1 MALTRV
7 TSKVIQDGTIS
18 TADLSTASKS
28 SISGSFRGELSS
40 SVHLRQ
46 VAATI
51 SGSFRGEL
59 SSSVYLRQVASTIS
73 GSIPQAL
80 STTSSPTFNNITA
93 TGTLTAQEIHT
104 EFTSASILFTS
115 GSTIFGNSSDDVHNM
130 TGSLNISGS
139 LGVNDGNVH
148 VVDKIIVGSG
158 SGFDFDNTNHSFTV
172 KSSGNNSGFSV
183 LSSAGG
189 ELLRFI
195 QESNDAGKLDIYDG
209 GSLKVRLS
217 AHANENSYIN
227 SGGNLGIATSSPGEA
242 IHVRGSEPTIKV
254 QEDSSNHYVEI
265 EGGGSTA
272 FINFYDSLRF
282 REGTTERARI
292 SGNGNVLIGTTDDDA
307 RLMVKKVD
315 GTAYG
320 QFVTIEGDTTD
331 NNNYP
336 GISFKGGT
344 LANAYPEIGLS
355 NGGLMFSI
363 AGGYH
368 SSNYNNRTKIELNGS
383 DGHIRFMTGGDPAAE
398 KMRIESGGDVGIGT
412 DNPDTKLV
420 VAGAFQSNASDTILN
435 TQGLHIDDTTAWSSL
450 HANKPTGGGI
460 NFSGVYNSSNA
471 QIIFAGIRGMKENN
485 TDGNYDGAL
494 ILGTIANG
502 GNMSEKMRISSTGR
516 VTTLTDIAPGADVQM
531 GTGRGISFSNASD
544 TATGETVQSSLLD
557 DYEEGT
563 YTINI
568 TGTSADGW
576 TNKSGYG
583 TAGYV
588 KIGSLVTVNARYE
601 TSSADAGRT
610 GAMRFNLPFT
620 VADLTDQAG
629 GAPGSI
635 TVNRTGHSLTRQLT
649 AITYDNVAYFNV
661 QMADESGGTES
672 YLDAS
677 DIDGTFEGHFSLTFR
692 AA

>member
-46 VAATI
+46 VATTV
-51 SGSFRGEL
+51 SGSWRGEL

-104 EFTSASILFTS
+104 EFTSASIVFTS
-115 GSTIFGNSSDDVHNM
+115 GSTIFGNSSDDVHSM
-130 TGSLNISGS
+130 TGSLNVSGS
-139 LGVNDGNVH
+139 ITMADGDLSVTDDVVFGATATVETGLNLESGTFTIKNATSDSNGLKISQGGSDASNILNHYNGTLNLGVANSVDMTLKGGNVGIGTNDPSKLLH
-148 VVDKIIVGSG
+148 LNATDASPELRISSG
-158 SGFDFDNTNHSFTV
+158 SAIAQMAF
-172 KSSGNNSGFSV
+172 SSGNGYFLRLGDASNNEDVMIRSYGDTVFN
-183 LSSAGG
+183 GG
-189 ELLRFI
+189 
-195 QESNDAGKLDIYDG
+195 
-209 GSLKVRLS
+209 
-217 AHANENSYIN
+217 
-227 SGGNLGIATSSPGEA
+227 
-242 IHVRGSEPTIKV
+242 
-254 QEDSSNHYVEI
+254 
-265 EGGGSTA
+265 
-272 FINFYDSLRF
+272 
-282 REGTTERARI
+282 
-292 SGNGNVLIGTTDDDA
+292 GNVLIGTTDSDA
-307 RLMVKKVD
+307 RLMVKKID

-320 QFVTIEGDTTD
+320 HFVTIEGDTTD

-336 GISFKGGT
+336 GISFKAGT
-344 LANAYPEIGLS
+344 LANAYPEIGLG

-420 VAGAFQSNASDTILN
+420 VAGAFQGNASDAILN
-435 TQGLHIDDTTAWSSL
+435 TQGIHIDDTTTWSNL
-450 HANKPTGGGI
+450 HSSKPTGGGI

-471 QIIFAGIRGMKENN
+471 QVIFAGIRGLKENN

-502 GNMSEKMRISSTGR
+502 GNLTERMRISSTGT
-516 VTTLTDIAPGADVQM
+516 VTTTADIVPGADVQM
-531 GTGRGISFSNASD
+531 GTARGISFSNASD

-576 TNKSGYG
+576 TNKASYG

-588 KIGSLVTVNARYE
+588 KIGSMVTVSARYE

-610 GAMRFNLPFT
+610 GTMRFNLPFT
-620 VADLTDQAG
+620 VSDLTDNAS
-629 GAPGSI
+629 GAAGSI

-649 AITYDNVAYFNV
+649 AITFDNVAYFNV
-661 QMADESGGTES
+661 QIANESGGTET
-672 YLDAS
+672 YIDAS
-677 DIDGTFEGHFSLTFR
+677 DIDGTFEGHFCITFR